1 MDELIRN
8 LVYDFIKIG
17 HTLLE
22 ISVAARY
29 QLPIRVWISLAQQGV
44 QLRVGF
50 VIYIVC
56 MLVFL
61 SCFRVLAI
69 YFDFDISKLSFY
81 FDARVIF

>member
-69 YFDFDISKLSFY
+69 YFDFDISELSFY